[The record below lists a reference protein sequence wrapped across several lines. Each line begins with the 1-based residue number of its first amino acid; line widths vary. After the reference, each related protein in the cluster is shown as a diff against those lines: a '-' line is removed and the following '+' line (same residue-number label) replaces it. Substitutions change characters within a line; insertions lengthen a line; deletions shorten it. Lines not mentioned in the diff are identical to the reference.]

1 VHGLAETRPRVHHT
15 LRVSLMEETTVLEL
29 IVVNGQDLRLVKP
42 FNSLTIFPK
51 TILHLVVLGNHI
63 CAETVL
69 LAPIPVTFVA
79 ATISPSINTKP
90 MFFVVFVLTLIH
102 ASIVPNVDA
111 HALHVI
117 L

>member
-1 VHGLAETRPRVHHT
+1 
-15 LRVSLMEETTVLEL
+15 MEETTVLEL
-29 IVVNGQDLRLVKP
+29 VVINGQDLRLIEP
-42 FNSLTIFPK
+42 FNSLTILPE

-69 LAPIPVTFVA
+69 LALVPVTLVT
-79 ATISPSINTKP
+79 ATISPGINTKA

-102 ASIVPNVDA
+102 AAIVPNVDA
-111 HALHVI
+111 HAFHVI